1 MSETAEQ
8 IAIRHGADA
17 NTRNETVEWALGLL
31 ERALKERNITLVRQG
46 NAPRTIRLAS
56 GPDADIDAAAAGV
69 VLPHKPEAFALFRA
83 GSDIVAWG
91 FDRRAMGYAI
101 TELADR
107 LLDMKGEMFGA
118 LPLVEQPA
126 TRIRAVS
133 RAFCSE
139 VEDKPWLYDRSGWIK
154 YLDMLA
160 TNRFNR
166 LAINLG
172 IGYDYPY
179 HNNILSDVY
188 LHFAYPFLVDLP
200 EHGIRVDGLSE
211 IERRQNLEAFKF
223 IGREAARR
231 GLDFQLGLWNEGYDF
246 DDQAHLSHRVIGI
259 TEENL
264 RTYCRDSVAFLL
276 REIPEITGLTFRIHV
291 EAGVAEGDY
300 DFWRTVFAAVKNAG
314 RTIEINLHAKGLDE
328 HVLGAARDTGMPLVV
343 APKYLAEHMGLPYH
357 PSAIREREYPPAEA
371 VTGREQLSTGSRRFT
386 RQSYGDYLPPKR
398 DWGVMFR
405 IWPGTQRVLSW
416 GDPAF
421 AAAYG
426 RSMSFCD
433 ADGVE
438 WMEPMTFKGRQ
449 GTGIAGGRSG
459 LVDPTLAT
467 FPDWLRHEYAFR
479 LLGRLTYSPDIGAE
493 SWQRYLAAKL
503 GTAAAAVEQAMGAA
517 SRILPLATQ
526 THGPSIANNNYWP
539 EIYTNVSAI
548 GTSQTRPVG
557 FDMDG
562 PTRFGNA
569 PSFDPQMFPS
579 ARVYVE
585 ALLAGSAVPSYTPLD
600 VADWLD
606 GFATEAEAALAELKM
621 APEWS
626 ERRVARYM
634 LDADIMAAIGRFFA
648 QKFRSACYAEL
659 MLATRSRAAQRLAL
673 AHARLALSAW
683 TRAADAGDRGYHGD
697 MTFGPGRHMRGT
709 WSARTDEVAK
719 EVNDIQ
725 IFQLQDTP
733 APTHSAADADRVIA
747 LLSDRK
753 PVGRLAVRLDA
764 PEAFTKGE
772 AVTIAIGAGDGLEWV
787 QLHYRHVNQ
796 GERWQVMPMSR
807 NGTRYEAT
815 IPSDYTQSNDHL
827 QVYVTAEQATGI
839 GVAPGFADNLAGAPY
854 LLIPQQP

>member
-1 MSETAEQ
+1 MRQLPEH
-8 IAIRHGADA
+8 IAIQHGSDT
-17 NTRNETVEWALGLL
+17 NTRNDTVDWALGLL
-31 ERALKERNITLVRQG
+31 GRALNARNITL
-46 NAPRTIRLAS
+46 ADTAASIAIRLAS
-56 GPDADIDAAAAGV
+56 GSDADAAAAQAGV
-69 VLPHKPEAFALFRA
+69 TLPREAEAFALFRA
-83 GSDIVAWG
+83 GGEVVAWG
-91 FDRRAMGYAI
+91 YDRRAMGYAI

-107 LLDMKGEMFGA
+107 LLDTQGELFGA
-118 LPLVEQPA
+118 LPLVETPK
-126 TRIRAVS
+126 TRIRAVA
-133 RAFCSE
+133 RAFSSE

-160 TNRFNR
+160 TSRFNR

-200 EHGIRVDGLSE
+200 GYDIRVDGLPE
-211 IERRQNLEAFKF
+211 VERQQNLEAFQF

-246 DDQAHLSHRVIGI
+246 HNQAHLSHQVLGV
-259 TEENL
+259 TGDNL
-264 RTYCRDSVAFLL
+264 RSYCRDSVAFLL
-276 REIPEITGLTFRIHV
+276 KEIPEITGLSFRIHV

-300 DFWRTVFAAVKNAG
+300 DFWRTVFTAVKHAG
-314 RTIEINLHAKGLDE
+314 RNIEINLHAKGLDE

-357 PSAIREREYPPAEA
+357 PSAIRDREYPPAEA
-371 VTGREQLSTGSRRFT
+371 VTGREALSTGSRRFT

-433 ADGVE
+433 ADGFE

-467 FPDWLRHEYAFR
+467 FPEWQRHEYAFR
-479 LLGRLTYSPDIGAE
+479 LLGRLSYSPDIGPE
-493 SWQRYLAAKL
+493 SWQRYLTAKL
-503 GTAAAAVEQAMGAA
+503 GTAASAVERAMGAA
-517 SRILPLATQ
+517 SRILPLVTE
-526 THGPSIANNNYWP
+526 THGPSIANNCYWP
-539 EIYTNVSAI
+539 EIYTNISGI
-548 GTSQTRPVG
+548 GTFTPRPVG

-585 ALLAGSAVPSYTPLD
+585 ALLNGAAPPSYTPLD

-606 GFATEAEAALAELKM
+606 GFAEQAETALVELKLV
-621 APEWS
+621 PEWS
-626 ERRVARYM
+626 TRQVGRYA
-634 LDADIMAAIGRFFA
+634 LDAEIMAAIGRFFA

-659 MLATRSRAAQRLAL
+659 LLATRSLNAQRLAL
-673 AHARLALSAW
+673 AHARLALTAW
-683 TRAADAGDRGYHGD
+683 TRAADAGDRGYHPD

-709 WSARTDEVAK
+709 WSTRTDEVAK
-719 EVNDIQ
+719 EANDIQ
-725 IFQLQDTP
+725 VFQLQDTP
-733 APTHSAADADRVIA
+733 APTHSVADADRVIA
-747 LLSDRK
+747 LLASHQ
-753 PVGRLAVRLDA
+753 PVSRLNANLIVPSTFL
-764 PEAFTKGE
+764 PGE
-772 AVTIAIGAGDGLEWV
+772 AVTVALEAAGLEHAE
-787 QLHYRHVNQ
+787 LHYRHVNQ
-796 GERWQVMPMSR
+796 GERWKSVPMSR
-807 NGTRYEAT
+807 THSGYEAT
-815 IPSDYTQSNDHL
+815 IPAEYTLSNDHL
-827 QVYVTAEQATGI
+827 QVYVTANRTGTI
-839 GVAPGFADNLAGAPY
+839 HVSPGFPQQLAGAPY
-854 LLIPQQP
+854 LLIPQRT

>member
-1 MSETAEQ
+1 MSDPTER
-8 IAIRHGADA
+8 IAIQRGGDA
-17 NTRNETVEWALGLL
+17 NTRNDTVDWALGVL
-31 ERALKERNITLVRQG
+31 ERALAARSIALGEGAAT
-46 NAPRTIRLAS
+46 TIRLAS
-56 GPDADIDAAAAGV
+56 GSDADADAAQAGV
-69 VLPHKPEAFALFRA
+69 TLPRRAEAFALFRS
-83 GSDIVAWG
+83 GDDIVAWG
-91 FDRRAMGYAI
+91 FDRRGIGYAI

-107 LLDMKGEMFGA
+107 LLDTEGELFGK
-118 LPLVEQPA
+118 LPLVEEPK

-166 LAINLG
+166 IAINLG

-200 EHGIRVDGLSE
+200 GHGIRVDGLPE
-211 IERRQNLEAFKF
+211 LERQQNLEAFKF

-231 GLDFQLGLWNEGYDF
+231 GLDFQLGLWTERYDF
-246 DDQAHLSHRVIGI
+246 DNQAHLSHQVLGV

-264 RTYCRDSVAFLL
+264 RNYCRDSVAFLL

-300 DFWRTVFAAVKNAG
+300 DFWRTVFSAVKQAG
-314 RTIEINLHAKGLDE
+314 RRIELNLHAKGLDE

-357 PSAIREREYPPAEA
+357 PSAIREREYPPAES

-405 IWPGTQRVLSW
+405 IWPGTQRLLSW

-433 ADGVE
+433 ADGFE

-459 LVDPTLAT
+459 LIDPTLAS
-467 FPDWLRHEYAFR
+467 FPEWRRHEYAFR
-479 LLGRLTYSPDIGAE
+479 LLGRLSYSPDIGPE
-493 SWQRYLAAKL
+493 SWQRYLKAKL
-503 GTAAAAVEQAMGAA
+503 GAAAAAVEQAMGAA
-517 SRILPLATQ
+517 SRILPLVTK
-526 THGPSIANNNYWP
+526 THGPSIANNCYWP
-539 EIYTNVSAI
+539 EVYTNISGV
-548 GTSQTRPVG
+548 GTFTPRPVG

-579 ARVYVE
+579 AKNYIE
-585 ALLAGSAVPSYTPLD
+585 ALLSGAPPPSYTPLD

-606 GFATEAEAALAELKM
+606 GFAGQAEAGLEQLKLV
-621 APEWS
+621 PEYS
-626 ERRVARYM
+626 ARPVARYA
-634 LDADIMAAIGRFFA
+634 LDVEIMAAIGRFFA

-659 MLATRSRAAQRLAL
+659 MLTTRSLAAQRLAL
-673 AHARLALSAW
+673 AHARLALAAW
-683 TRAADAGDRGYHGD
+683 TRAANAGDRGYHRD
-697 MTFGPGRHMRGT
+697 NTFGPGRHMRGT

-719 EVNDIQ
+719 EANDIQ
-725 IFQLQDTP
+725 VYQLQDTP
-733 APTHSAADADRVIA
+733 TPTHSVADADRVIEMLA
-747 LLSDRK
+747 TRQ
-753 PVGRLAVRLDA
+753 PVGRLPA
-764 PEAFTKGE
+764 PLEAPPSFRSGE
-772 AVTIAIGAGDGLEWV
+772 AVTVAISAGDLNRAT
-787 QLHYRHVNQ
+787 LHYRHVNQ
-796 GERWQVMPMSR
+796 GERWTSLPMSV
-807 NGTRYEAT
+807 NGGRHVAA
-815 IPSDYTQSNDHL
+815 IPADYTASNDHL
-827 QVYVTAEQATGI
+827 QVYVTAETAGGM
-839 GVAPGFADNLAGAPY
+839 GVAPGFPDKLAGTPY
-854 LLIPQQP
+854 AVILQQVD